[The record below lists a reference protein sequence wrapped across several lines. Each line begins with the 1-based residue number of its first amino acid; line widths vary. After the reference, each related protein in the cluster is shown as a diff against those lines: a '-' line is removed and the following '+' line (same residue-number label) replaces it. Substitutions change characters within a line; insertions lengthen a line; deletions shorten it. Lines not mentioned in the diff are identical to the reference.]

1 MRLREATEKS
11 VNSVF
16 AQLITDVGPEKVVA
30 TAADMGLRKGM
41 SPVPAIALG
50 GTETGVTPLEMATA
64 FATLAANGKHAAPYG
79 IAEVSD
85 SAGKVLFAAKPT
97 TDEALDPAVAYLTTD
112 ILKGVITDGTGTGA
126 AIGRPAAGKTG
137 TTQEN
142 RDAWFVGYTPQLA
155 TAVWMG
161 FPAAQTAMSNIHGR
175 QVTGGSFPADIWAKF
190 MKAALNGQPKKDFE
204 KPDGLKQ
211 GSVCLETGMAATPF
225 CPRTEKALLLSGTE
239 LKTCTKHTSAPKT
252 TIPNLVGMTKEAA
265 LALLGKLKLE
275 SHVTEAPATDVAAGT
290 VVRQTPKA
298 GSTAT
303 TQTVVTIT
311 VSAGAG
317 SSDPPTADFSS
328 PGAAKAGQSVS
339 FDGSASKGAGKIV
352 KWYWEFGDGTS
363 ASAQRASHVYP
374 AAGIYEVTL
383 WVTDDLG
390 QQASVTKKIKIQ

>member
-1 MRLREATEKS
+1 
-11 VNSVF
+11 
-16 AQLITDVGPEKVVA
+16 
-30 TAADMGLRKGM
+30 
-41 SPVPAIALG
+41 
-50 GTETGVTPLEMATA
+50 
-64 FATLAANGKHAAPYG
+64 
-79 IAEVSD
+79 
-85 SAGKVLFAAKPT
+85 
-97 TDEALDPAVAYLTTD
+97 
-112 ILKGVITDGTGTGA
+112 
-126 AIGRPAAGKTG
+126 
-137 TTQEN
+137 
-142 RDAWFVGYTPQLA
+142 
-155 TAVWMG
+155 
-161 FPAAQTAMSNIHGR
+161 MSNIHGR